1 MKENSNRRINHAEVI
16 RMYEEGQTGVEI
28 AKHYGCSHS
37 YIYKLLSHYRN
48 GRLSVITIKSNT
60 GKLISCI
67 ELKNGYVNGS
77 WVNDNYR
84 LEVGTV

>member
-1 MKENSNRRINHAEVI
+1 MREYSNRKISHAEVI
-16 RMYEEGQTGVEI
+16 HMYEEGQTGLEI
-28 AKHYGCSHS
+28 AKHYGCSPS
-37 YIYKLLSHYRN
+37 YVYKLLSYYRT